1 MKEEYFTESIILKEA
16 MSVWENG
23 KTLCLSNPNLS
34 DKANYYTQRIESHTE
49 SSPKVDTNE
58 DYETLI
64 KKQEN
69 ENVF

>member
-1 MKEEYFTESIILKEA
+1 